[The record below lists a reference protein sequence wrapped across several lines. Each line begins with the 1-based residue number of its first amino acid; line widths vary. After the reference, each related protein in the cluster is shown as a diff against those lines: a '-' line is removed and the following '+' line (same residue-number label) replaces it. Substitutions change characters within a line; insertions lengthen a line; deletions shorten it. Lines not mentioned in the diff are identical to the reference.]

1 MLTTATNRVTSKLT
15 AANLGDTH
23 LIATDCAVG
32 ADGRFTGT
40 VAGVANMGAGK
51 LARLHAWLVTQ
62 GRRLEDEVSVLNSD
76 SANDLPLLRAVRQA
90 VAVDPDAALAT
101 QAKARGWP
109 VVALRFV

>member
-40 VAGVANMGAGK
+40 VAGVANMREGK
-51 LARLHAWLVTQ
+51 LARLHAWLAAR
-62 GRRLEDEVSVLNSD
+62 GRRLADEDSVFYSD
-76 SANDLPLLRAVRQA
+76 SANDLPLLRAVRRA
-90 VAVDPDAALAT
+90 VAVDPDEALAAE
-101 QAKARGWP
+101 AKVRGWP
-109 VVALRFV
+109 VIALR